1 MNLDDIKSKITGE
14 LGGLLGGGGAGA
26 ILGKLKGLGLGN
38 IASSWVGK
46 GANLPIP
53 ADMMEK
59 LLGNSTIAA
68 IAAKLG
74 VSHDQAS
81 KSLADVLPHAID
93 HMTPDG
99 EEPKDDAAPPDPVEL
114 TKKLFGGGANDDAA
128 EQG

>member
-1 MNLDDIKSKITGE
+1 MNIDDIKAKITGE

-26 ILGKLKGLGLGN
+26 ILGKLKGLGLGD

-53 ADMMEK
+53 PDMMEK
-59 LLGNSTIAA
+59 ILGNSTIAA

-74 VSHDQAS
+74 ISHDQAS
-81 KSLADVLPHAID
+81 KSLAEVMPQAID

-99 EEPKDDAAPPDPVEL
+99 QEPAADAAPPDPIAL
-114 TKKLFGGGANDDAA
+114 TKKLFGGGA
-128 EQG
+128 